1 MGGALKSRRLL
12 IAAAVVA
19 AILAGL
25 GASAKAGLLS
35 RAESTGTDSRAAGA
49 AVGTSETGDVIAVAE
64 SDAHWPQDEET
75 PPSAGARLLRVGDT
89 SIGEAPEGFSDPLAG
104 PFDGQPTEAV
114 VDMGCDGGTAQAP
127 ACLSLL
133 RSDVSNDSTVVHGR
147 YSVALVRVNNTG
159 VILLT
164 SGADQGP
171 CFGDSGAAV
180 AQIFPDI
187 TASGTPMEIDPSLTS
202 GECPEP
208 VIGGQ

>member
-1 MGGALKSRRLL
+1 MGYSLKSKRMLL
-12 IAAAVVA
+12 AAAVVA

-49 AVGTSETGDVIAVAE
+49 AVGTTETGDLIAVAE

-75 PPSAGARLLRVGDT
+75 SPSAGARLLRVGDT
-89 SIGEAPEGFSDPLAG
+89 SIGEAPEGFSDPLAEALN
-104 PFDGQPTEAV
+104 GQPTEAI
-114 VDMGCDGGTAQAP
+114 VDTGCDAGSLEP
-127 ACLSLL
+127 PVCLSLL
-133 RSDVSNDSTVVHGR
+133 RSDVSSDSTIVHGR

-187 TASGTPMEIDPSLTS
+187 SASGTPTEIDPSLTS

-208 VIGGQ
+208 VTGGQ

>member
-1 MGGALKSRRLL
+1 MGDALKSKRLL
-12 IAAAVVA
+12 LAAVVVA

-49 AVGTSETGDVIAVAE
+49 AVGTAETGDLVAVAE
-64 SDAHWPQDEET
+64 SDAHWPQDDET

-89 SIGEAPEGFSDPLAG
+89 SIGEAPEGFSDPTLG
-104 PFDGQPTEAV
+104 PFEGQPTEAI
-114 VDMGCDGGTAQAP
+114 VDMGCNGGTAQAP
-127 ACLSLL
+127 ACLALL

-164 SGADQGP
+164 SNAEEGP
-171 CFGDSGAAV
+171 CNGFSTGDV
-180 AQIFPDI
+180 ALIFPDLS
-187 TASGTPMEIDPSLTS
+187 TSETPMEVDPSESVGLL
-202 GECPEP
+202 P
-208 VIGGQ
+208 